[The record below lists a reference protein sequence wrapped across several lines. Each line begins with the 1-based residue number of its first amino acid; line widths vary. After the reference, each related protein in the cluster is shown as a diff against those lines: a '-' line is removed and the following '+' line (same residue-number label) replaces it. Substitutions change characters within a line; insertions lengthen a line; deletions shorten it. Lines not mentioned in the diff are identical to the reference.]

1 MKTVNL
7 KPLLLLL
14 IPVVLILSAT
24 SCHKTVQCPVLP
36 VALVVPEMNFRVV
49 DKTTGNDLFFGSTAI
64 YKTNQLKVAQIIN
77 GNADSTVLFV
87 DSLQKL
93 FIIRL
98 PHAQPVNTVTM
109 RVANLP
115 QDNLVF
121 NVSTTGGSLC
131 SVGEPLLD
139 EVLYNGVS
147 VYTAA
152 NGPAIVVLKK

>member
-7 KPLLLLL
+7 KTLLL
-14 IPVVLILSAT
+14 IPALLVMATT
-24 SCHKTVQCPVLP
+24 SCRKTKTVQCTVVP

-98 PHAQPVNTVTM
+98 PRAQPVNNLTM

-121 NVSTTGGSLC
+121 NVSATGGGPC
-131 SVGEPLLD
+131 SAEEPVLNN
-139 EVLYNGVS
+139 VLYNGVS
-147 VYTAA
+147 VFTAA